1 MLINHG
7 EDAVADSEPNEG
19 GGIDFDAQRDCAMN
33 AEVLDILTEDTVV
46 YKPTM
51 EAFRRAQPERGSEQ
65 QQRGCRQQWQ
75 EDSRH
80 SKRKRERSEYG

>member
-19 GGIDFDAQRDCAMN
+19 GGIDFDAQRNCAMD

-46 YKPTM
+46 YKPIM
-51 EAFRRAQPERGSEQ
+51 EAFR
-65 QQRGCRQQWQ
+65 
-75 EDSRH
+75 
-80 SKRKRERSEYG
+80 

>member
-33 AEVLDILTEDTVV
+33 AEVLNILTEDTVV
-46 YKPTM
+46 YKPIM

-65 QQRGCRQQWQ
+65 QQRGCRQQRQ

-80 SKRKRERSEYG
+80 GKRKRERSEYG

>member
-19 GGIDFDAQRDCAMN
+19 GGIDFDAQRDCAVG

-65 QQRGCRQQWQ
+65 QQRGCR
-75 EDSRH
+75 
-80 SKRKRERSEYG
+80 